1 MGETLRQI
9 LRAHTDLLISGGLE
23 LTGKRFIGLFRPGV
37 YIISKGKRPL
47 YVGKCTG
54 KLIKR
59 IPIGK
64 NDALD
69 NATALQ
75 TVPCKSAKAAGR
87 LEEILITELQP
98 EYNTIGKHPS
108 K

>member
-1 MGETLRQI
+1 MRKTLRQV
-9 LRAHTDLLISGGLE
+9 LREHMDLLIAGGLE
-23 LTGKRFIGLFRPGV
+23 LTGKMFIGLFRPGV
-37 YIISKGKRPL
+37 YIISKGKQPL

-64 NDALD
+64 DDALD

-75 TVPCKSAKAAGR
+75 TIPCNSAKAAGR
-87 LEEILITELQP
+87 LEEILIAELQP
-98 EYNTIGKHPS
+98 KYNTIGKQAR
-108 K
+108 